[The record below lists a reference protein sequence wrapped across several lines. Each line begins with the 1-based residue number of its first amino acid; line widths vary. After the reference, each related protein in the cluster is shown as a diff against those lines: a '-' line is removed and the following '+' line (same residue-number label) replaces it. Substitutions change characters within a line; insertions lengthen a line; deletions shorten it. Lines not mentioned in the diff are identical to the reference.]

1 MKLFPQKKS
10 CFANHALVLFAIAL
24 AFSVVAGPSAFAGLL
39 SPGNHTITLNH
50 AGSERSALVHVP
62 ARAAEKPHV
71 SHAIE

>member
-1 MKLFPQKKS
+1 MKVFPQKKS
-10 CFANHALVLFAIAL
+10 CFANPTLVLYAVPL
-24 AFSVVAGPSAFAGLL
+24 AFSIVAGPSAFAGLL
-39 SPGNHTITLNH
+39 SAGNHTITVNH